1 MSRLVPRM
9 PRHSTIAAYLAL
21 FLALGGT
28 SYAVVNLPRNS
39 VGAGELRPNAVRSS
53 DVKNRSL
60 KAIDFQRSSLLKGAP
75 SAPGPVGPAGP
86 SGPAGPAGAPGAPG
100 TARAYARIN
109 PNNCANPGPCTLD
122 DSKGVSAAERDST
135 GVYCATAPGVS
146 SDGVTAAV
154 TVDFSST
161 SSPVGLAQATLGD
174 GAGTCPS
181 DSFRVVTQRITF
193 NSGTQSLNDAFVND
207 VGFTI
212 VIP

>member
-39 VGAGELRPNAVRSS
+39 VGAAELRPNAVRSS

-60 KAIDFQRSSLLKGAP
+60 KAIDFQRGSLLRSPTGVA
-75 SAPGPVGPAGP
+75 GPAGP
-86 SGPAGPAGAPGAPG
+86 GGPPGPAGAPGAPG

-109 PNNCANPGPCTLD
+109 ASNCGSPGPCTLD
-122 DSKGVSAAERDST
+122 DSKGVLAAERQTT
-135 GVYCATAPGVS
+135 GVYCVTTPGIS

-154 TVDFSST
+154 TVDYTST
-161 SSPVGLAQATLGD
+161 SGPEALGQAMLGD
-174 GAGTCPS
+174 GAGSCPAN
-181 DSFRVVTQRITF
+181 SFRVVTKRITIVAGP
-193 NSGTQSLNDAFVND
+193 SPNDTFAND
-207 VGFTI
+207 VSFTI